1 MAKINLLPWREEL
14 RAQNKQDFINV
25 IGLAVLFTAVIF
37 VGVHQYIEELK
48 TYQEQRNK
56 IIQDEIALLDIKI
69 VQITTI
75 EEQKSKMLTKI
86 DLIQKLQES
95 RPEIVHLFDE
105 LPRVTPDG
113 VFLAKF
119 SQVGAELSFE
129 GKSQSN
135 ARVSAF
141 MRAIEASAWLKAPKL
156 DVIKSTDKVSPEQL
170 SDFTLHAKQ
179 GNQNAEVTTAR
190 DGGSVA
196 IGREPM
202 RPTTGGN

>member
-14 RAQNKQDFINV
+14 RAQKKQDFINA
-25 IGLAVLFTAVIF
+25 IGVAVLVTAIIF
-37 VGVHQYIEELK
+37 VGVHMYIDGLK
-48 TYQEQRNK
+48 AYQEQRNK

-69 VQITTI
+69 AKIKTI
-75 EEQKSKMLTKI
+75 EEQKSKLLIKI

-105 LPRVTPDG
+105 LPNVTPDG
-113 VFLAKF
+113 VFLTKF
-119 SQVGAELSFE
+119 AQVGTELNFQ

-141 MRAIEASAWLKAPKL
+141 MRAIEASDWLKVPTL
-156 DVIKSTDKVSPEQL
+156 DVIQTASKVSPEQL

-179 GNQNAEVTTAR
+179 GNQNVQAAA
-190 DGGSVA
+190 GGK
-196 IGREPM
+196 
-202 RPTTGGN
+202 